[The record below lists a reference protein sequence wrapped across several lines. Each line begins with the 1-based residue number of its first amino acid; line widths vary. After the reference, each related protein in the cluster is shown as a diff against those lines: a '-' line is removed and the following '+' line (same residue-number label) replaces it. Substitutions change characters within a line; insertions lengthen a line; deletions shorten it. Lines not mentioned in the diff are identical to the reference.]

1 MVSLKIE
8 LYELR
13 MNVIMPLGIYMKHNV
28 SYEHCSA
35 MIYVFTDCLFSVD
48 LGFIRD
54 KPDLF
59 PDSLVVTAKFDP
71 LPQTKPHSD

>member
-13 MNVIMPLGIYMKHNV
+13 MNVIMPLMHVNV